1 MLSCLFSLP
10 ASSTIISSY
19 IWICSNHVALQ
30 SKIVWHVGLWTTSVL
45 ASHVFWADAFP
56 QRSWYFHQCFLFT
69 SKSLGQCESH
79 IILSFWN
86 VSTSFRNWSQ
96 LGNKNLALWAFLSL
110 FLMWAGLPAVQR
122 RPVNCTLRM
131 KTGEKKRNL
140 VFSLEWESS

>member
-1 MLSCLFSLP
+1 MLSCLFSLL
-10 ASSTIISSY
+10 ASPTIISSY

-69 SKSLGQCESH
+69 SKSLGQCESL

-96 LGNKNLALWAFLSL
+96 LGNKSGSL
-110 FLMWAGLPAVQR
+110 GFPVSVPDVG
-122 RPVNCTLRM
+122 RPPCSAE
-131 KTGEKKRNL
+131 KTCQLYSEDEDGGKKRNL